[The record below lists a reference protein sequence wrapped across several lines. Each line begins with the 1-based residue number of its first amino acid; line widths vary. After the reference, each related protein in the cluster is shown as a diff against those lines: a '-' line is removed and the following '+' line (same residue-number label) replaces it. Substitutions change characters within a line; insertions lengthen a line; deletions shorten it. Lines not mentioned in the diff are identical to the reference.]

1 MLLTKGVKDSTTLV
15 LPLIHSNFTQQVNS
29 LPNWFALR
37 NSLVV
42 QWLGLGPFTARV
54 GLGLGSLPD

>member
-1 MLLTKGVKDSTTLV
+1 MFLTKGVKDSTTLI

-37 NSLVV
+37 IPWWSS
-42 QWLGLGPFTARV
+42 G
-54 GLGLGSLPD
+54 